1 MKTELSSHP
10 MNIFKLVIAASIS
23 LMISISS
30 SAKTQD
36 IDYLGLAAL
45 LISDGNFDRAE
56 MMLVNVEKPNDEGEV
71 MSIDYAQYHLLKG
84 LLAFKRG
91 DYEDAEAQYELSI
104 EQGQE
109 DKLIHIYLAQTHY
122 ALNEFELALND
133 IENSEEVGQA
143 MASVFSLKAQCHWK
157 IKQYDSAWVALDQG
171 VMQFPSDTRFERQK
185 IYYLIEKGLYQTAIT
200 LAKAFLEN
208 NENSES
214 MVKEYIALGRA
225 LRESGQVKLAVEV
238 LEKAKLLFP
247 TSVPV
252 ATELAHVYMKQD
264 QILTASDIFAQAY
277 ILEPKLAADT
287 AELYRQ
293 AGRLYRALN
302 INSEIPDQKT
312 KMKQRLAILVE
323 LSDFESV
330 AAMDDALERLGLYEN
345 QDILYAHA
353 YSLYRTGAFDQSRS
367 QLSGLTRPDLFRKAT
382 ELRSAMEKCEGATW
396 QCF

>member
-36 IDYLGLAAL
+36 IDYLNLAAL

-56 MMLVNVEKPNDEGEV
+56 MMLVNVEKPNEEGEV

-171 VMQFPSDTRFERQK
+171 VMKFLSDTRFERQK

-200 LAKAFLEN
+200 LAKAFLAN

-214 MVKEYIALGRA
+214 MVKEYISLGRA

-353 YSLYRTGAFDQSRS
+353 YSLYRTGAFNQSRS

>member
-56 MMLVNVEKPNDEGEV
+56 MMLVNVEKPNEEGEV

-302 INSEIPDQKT
+302 INSEIPDQ
-312 KMKQRLAILVE
+312 
-323 LSDFESV
+323 
-330 AAMDDALERLGLYEN
+330 AALG
-345 QDILYAHA
+345 H
-353 YSLYRTGAFDQSRS
+353 
-367 QLSGLTRPDLFRKAT
+367 SG
-382 ELRSAMEKCEGATW
+382 
-396 QCF
+396 